1 MKEFRH
7 IWDSYMDGE
16 PKSKVI
22 KESHHI
28 EDEDDEVTGEEAVL
42 EHLQHAMDAQIKISG
57 GFDRAAKEL
66 IELLQENLEEE
77 DEVEPEEWDAAEEED
92 KEGSEDPDYKAQKM
106 ATAEAKD
113 KAKEV
118 TEESDDPDDDDD
130 EEWNKAENERE
141 ETRDRAR
148 EAEESGDDEEWNKQE
163 NKREAAKDKAKVN
176 ESLILV
182 KEENIR
188 LKEDLSL
195 LVHRL
200 KRHGLLED

>member
-77 DEVEPEEWDAAEEED
+77 DKVEPEEWDAAEEED

-118 TEESDDPDDDDD
+118 TEESDDPEEEDDDQIDSD
-130 EEWNKAENERE
+130 IKSGKRDPDGNLTD
-141 ETRDRAR
+141 TRDD
-148 EAEESGDDEEWNKQE
+148 AEDNPGEGWVKEK
-163 NKREAAKDKAKVN
+163 KPAKVN

-200 KRHGLLED
+200 KRHGLLDD